1 VDGVDGARSRRRKRI
16 SLRSYRQQRSTQLQ
30 ESELVHSQKSTAM
43 PADASIRERS
53 GGGHGEELAG
63 ISFYTNSVSTS
74 KSFFLSHPPA
84 FTLIFAIASRQ

>member
-1 VDGVDGARSRRRKRI
+1 
-16 SLRSYRQQRSTQLQ
+16 
-30 ESELVHSQKSTAM
+30 M
-43 PADASIRERS
+43 PADASIRERN